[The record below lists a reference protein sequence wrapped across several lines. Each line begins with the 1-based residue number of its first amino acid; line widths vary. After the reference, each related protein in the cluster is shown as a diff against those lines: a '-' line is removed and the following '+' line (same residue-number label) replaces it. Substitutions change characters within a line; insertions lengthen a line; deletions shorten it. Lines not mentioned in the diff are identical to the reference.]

1 MMKRLLLAMMLALV
15 VSPVTHR
22 LLADGAFYAN
32 DIKYTTPTFYLP
44 VKAWFSFPASFC
56 FLRISMPMSLKLVR
70 GISPGDDMVIQW
82 VDSYGNQQVDYWS
95 PYWEESINSTGESH
109 TYNVVISHCNEQNP
123 MWVPVPYSNPS
134 SHYKMFTLKIRDD
147 SFYSSGGQGSI
158 EITSYMLNYANVSQ
172 WCPVYYIDD
181 EGNWRFTRMY
191 DTEWGSLPYGD
202 VNGDNEISISDMNLI
217 RDIIIKEQGYYFPAD
232 INEDGKVDIIDLKMS
247 QERITNGVYNLD
259 AYWYTGY
266 TIEEGHSKVTVKR
279 LHVNDLNGDDSV
291 DVGDVTMLID
301 SVLHGNTSELYDVN
315 GDGSADV
322 ADVIE
327 LIDAVLN
334 GY

>member
-1 MMKRLLLAMMLALV
+1 
-15 VSPVTHR
+15 
-22 LLADGAFYAN
+22 
-32 DIKYTTPTFYLP
+32 
-44 VKAWFSFPASFC
+44 
-56 FLRISMPMSLKLVR
+56 
-70 GISPGDDMVIQW
+70 
-82 VDSYGNQQVDYWS
+82 
-95 PYWEESINSTGESH
+95 
-109 TYNVVISHCNEQNP
+109 
-123 MWVPVPYSNPS
+123 
-134 SHYKMFTLKIRDD
+134 
-147 SFYSSGGQGSI
+147 
-158 EITSYMLNYANVSQ
+158 
-172 WCPVYYIDD
+172 
-181 EGNWRFTRMY
+181 MY

-202 VNGDNEISISDMNLI
+202 ANGDNEISISDMNLI

-291 DVGDVTMLID
+291 DVGDVTVLID